1 MRKLCTDVPFVS
13 FPGPILILPTSGS
26 YSTDVWLY
34 KVSVLGQD
42 SRTVSTAG
50 RATLEVGGSV
60 SSLDTSFSHE
70 AGVLVVRRPG
80 VSLQQ
85 EWTISL

>member
-1 MRKLCTDVPFVS
+1 M
-13 FPGPILILPTSGS
+13 
-26 YSTDVWLY
+26 WLY

-50 RATLEVGGSV
+50 RATLEGSGAV
-60 SSLDTSFSHE
+60 TSLDTSFCHE
-70 AGVLVVRRPG
+70 AGVVVVRRPG